1 VHKTAFSFKR
11 DAGALESS
19 DVRAQEDHC
28 PHPCASPVKRRPR
41 WKSHENLEPFEKL
54 HTHNVPTR
62 ESVEYMR
69 TTHFQKLLCAFAAAT
84 LSAAVLA
91 SADEVTTTT
100 TSAGT
105 ISEFSPDSIVIRS
118 ETASE
123 PIRYSSTKTTTYV
136 DDTGA
141 PVAMDVIKSGVPV
154 TVHYIHEGDRVV
166 ADRVIV
172 HRHVTTAAPAGV
184 VEERHTTTAAPGVV
198 EERRTTTAPVVPAAP
213 VIQENKTTTTTTTT
227 DGKPSH
233 EERKAEKE
241 ERKAEKH
248 QDKADR
254 ELDKAETK

>member
-1 VHKTAFSFKR
+1 MKTT
-11 DAGALESS
+11 
-19 DVRAQEDHC
+19 Q
-28 PHPCASPVKRRPR
+28 
-41 WKSHENLEPFEKL
+41 
-54 HTHNVPTR
+54 
-62 ESVEYMR
+62 
-69 TTHFQKLLCAFAAAT
+69 FQKIFCAFAAAT
-84 LSAAVLA
+84 LSATVLA

-100 TSAGT
+100 ESAGT
-105 ISEFSPDSIVIRS
+105 ISEFSPDSFVIRS
-118 ETASE
+118 ETAPA

-141 PVAMDVIKSGVPV
+141 PVAVDVIKSGVPV
-154 TVHYIHEGDRVV
+154 TVHYIHEGDRVI

-172 HRHVTTAAPAGV
+172 HRHVTS
-184 VEERHTTTAAPGVV
+184 AAPGVV

-227 DGKPSH
+227 EGHPSH

-254 ELDKAETK
+254 ELDKAENK